1 MTNHLAPMFQALAD
15 PTRLAMVARLAEGPA
30 PVGELAQP
38 HGMALP
44 TILRHLKVLEDAGL
58 VATRKAGRQR
68 LCTLNPTALAETGD
82 WLAGQVRLWEARVDR
97 LDALAQSIDTEETP
111 DDRTARPERP

>member
-1 MTNHLAPMFQALAD
+1 MFQALAD
-15 PTRLAMVARLAEGPA
+15 PTRLAMVARLAKGAA

-68 LCTLNPTALAETGD
+68 LCSLKPAALAETGD
-82 WLAGQVRLWEARVDR
+82 WLAAQVRLWEARLDR
-97 LDALAQSIDTEETP
+97 LDALAQYIDSRDTH
-111 DDRTARPERP
+111 DD